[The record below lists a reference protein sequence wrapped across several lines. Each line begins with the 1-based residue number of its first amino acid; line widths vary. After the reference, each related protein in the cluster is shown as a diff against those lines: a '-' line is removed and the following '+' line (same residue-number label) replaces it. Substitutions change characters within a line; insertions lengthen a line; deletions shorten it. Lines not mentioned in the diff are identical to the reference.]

1 MADNIIS
8 INDKEYDVTQFNQ
21 QQTYFL
27 NQIKNIDDKMG
38 DLGFQMDQLS
48 GARQFFINN
57 LTSSLE
63 EGNIADQ
70 LPD

>member
-1 MADNIIS
+1 MADNMIS

-27 NQIKNIDDKMG
+27 NQIKNIDGKMG

-70 LPD
+70 LSD

>member
-1 MADNIIS
+1 MADNMIS
-8 INDKEYDVTQFNQ
+8 INDKEYDITQFNQ

-27 NQIKNIDDKMG
+27 NQIKNIDGKMG

>member
-27 NQIKNIDDKMG
+27 NQIKNIDGKMG

>member
-1 MADNIIS
+1 MADNMIS

-27 NQIKNIDDKMG
+27 NQIKNIDGKMG